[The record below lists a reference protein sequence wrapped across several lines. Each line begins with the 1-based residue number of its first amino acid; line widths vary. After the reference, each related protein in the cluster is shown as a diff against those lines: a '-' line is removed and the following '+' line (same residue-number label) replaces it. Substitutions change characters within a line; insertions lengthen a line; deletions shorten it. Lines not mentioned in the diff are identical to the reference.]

1 MPGYETLYGYL
12 GQIMSVISVASP
24 ANSDRDDVTVVP
36 WYTTPIGRI
45 FLTVSVLI
53 GLLSAWWGYVLLMG
67 LSPLVLPTPYAV
79 WQSLVENTLN
89 GVLPLHT
96 LTTFTEIMLGFLVG
110 SALGIALGVITAQS
124 QLMRAIL
131 NPYILASQAMPK
143 LALAPIMVVWL
154 GFGIAPK
161 VVITA
166 LICFFPLLE
175 NTIIG
180 LTSADPYHLEL
191 FRALTAKGWQTFLKL
206 RIPNALPVIFA
217 GLRVAITLAVVGA
230 VVGEY
235 VGANRGLGALVIV
248 TQGDF
253 DTPLM
258 FAVFVYLTVIG
269 IALYKIM
276 EFFERTCFAWRYIKR
291 GD

>member
-1 MPGYETLYGYL
+1 VTIIEKAAPM
-12 GQIMSVISVASP
+12 IA
-24 ANSDRDDVTVVP
+24 DDEVVP
-36 WYTTPIGRI
+36 STPWYSSSLGRG
-45 FLTVSVLI
+45 VL
-53 GLLSAWWGYVLLMG
+53 AFAVFVVLLLLWTAYVRIAK

-89 GVLPLHT
+89 GQLPEHSVTT
-96 LTTFTEIMLGFLVG
+96 LTEIVLGFLLGSLVG
-110 SALGIALGVITAQS
+110 IVLGVVTARS
-124 QLMRAIL
+124 QLMREML
-131 NPYILASQAMPK
+131 GPYILASQAMPK
-143 LALAPIMVVWL
+143 LALAPIMVVWM

-180 LTSADPYHLEL
+180 LTSTSPHQLEL
-191 FRALTAKGWQTFLKL
+191 FRALSATGWQTFIKL
-206 RIPNALPVIFA
+206 RVPSALPVIFA
-217 GLRVAITLAVVGA
+217 GLRVAVTLAVVGA

-235 VGANRGLGALVIV
+235 VGANKGLGALVIV
-248 TQGDF
+248 TQGSF

-258 FAVFVYLTVIG
+258 FAIFVYLTVIG
-269 IALYKIM
+269 IVLYKLM
-276 EFFERTCFAWRYIKR
+276 QMLETTFFSWRTIKR

>member
-1 MPGYETLYGYL
+1 MTALEITPNEAEDTIDQPAWYGTKAGQVLLTL
-12 GQIMSVISVASP
+12 
-24 ANSDRDDVTVVP
+24 VV
-36 WYTTPIGRI
+36 
-45 FLTVSVLI
+45 FAAVLA
-53 GLLSAWWGYVLLMG
+53 AWWLYVRLMA
-67 LSPLVLPTPYAV
+67 LSPLVLPTPYQV
-79 WQSLVENTLN
+79 WESLVENTASGL
-89 GVLPLHT
+89 LPMHLWVT
-96 LTTFTEIMLGFLVG
+96 LSEIILGFMLG
-110 SALGIALGVITAQS
+110 SAIGIALGTITAQS
-124 QLMRAIL
+124 PLMRAIL
-131 NPYILASQAMPK
+131 SPYILASQAMPK
-143 LALAPIMVVWL
+143 LALAPIMVIWL

-180 LTSADPYHLEL
+180 LTSVNPYQLEL
-191 FRALTAKGWQTFLKL
+191 FSVLTASRRQTFFKL
-206 RIPNALPVIFA
+206 QIPNALPVIFA

-235 VGANRGLGALVIV
+235 VGANRGLGALIIA
-248 TQGDF
+248 TQGNF

-269 IALYKIM
+269 IVLYKIM
-276 EFFERTCFAWRYIKR
+276 ELMESLFFSWRHIKR

>member
-1 MPGYETLYGYL
+1 MT
-12 GQIMSVISVASP
+12 A
-24 ANSDRDDVTVVP
+24 VTTATTEPEATERPV
-36 WYTTPIGRI
+36 WYTTWAGQTL
-45 FLTVSVLI
+45 LTVAVFAAMLV
-53 GLLSAWWGYVLLMG
+53 AWWLYVWLAG
-67 LSPLVLPTPYAV
+67 LSPLILPTPYAV
-79 WQSLVENTLN
+79 WQSIVENTMSGLLLTN
-89 GVLPLHT
+89 LWVT
-96 LTTFTEIMLGFLVG
+96 LSEVILGFILG
-110 SALGIALGVITAQS
+110 SVIGIALGVITAQS
-124 QLMRAIL
+124 PLMRAIVS
-131 NPYILASQAMPK
+131 PYVLASQAMPK
-143 LALAPIMVVWL
+143 LALAPIMVIWL

-180 LTSADPYHLEL
+180 LTSTNPYQIEL
-191 FRALTAKGWQTFLKL
+191 FQVLTASRWQTFFKL
-206 RIPNALPVIFA
+206 RVPNALPIIFA

-235 VGANRGLGALVIV
+235 VGANRGLGALIIA
-248 TQGDF
+248 TQGNF

-258 FAVFVYLTVIG
+258 FAVFVYLTVVG

-276 EFFERTCFAWRYIKR
+276 ELMEHTFFSWRHIKR

>member
-1 MPGYETLYGYL
+1 MTATAIVPIESG
-12 GQIMSVISVASP
+12 ASERP
-24 ANSDRDDVTVVP
+24 V
-36 WYTTPIGRI
+36 WYTTRTGQAA
-45 FLTVSVLI
+45 LTLGVFAAVVVIWDL
-53 GLLSAWWGYVLLMG
+53 YVRLMG
-67 LSPLVLPTPYAV
+67 LSALVLPTPYDV
-79 WQSLVENTLN
+79 WQSLVDNTLN
-89 GVLPLHT
+89 GFLPYHMWITLAEVL
-96 LTTFTEIMLGFLVG
+96 LGFILG
-110 SALGIALGVITAQS
+110 SFIGIALGTITAQS
-124 QLMRAIL
+124 ELMRTIL

-143 LALAPIMVVWL
+143 LALAPIMVIWL

-180 LTSADPYHLEL
+180 LTSANPYQLEL
-191 FRALTAKGWQTFLKL
+191 FRVLTASRWQTFFKL

-235 VGANRGLGALVIV
+235 VGANRGLGALIIAA
-248 TQGDF
+248 QGSF

-258 FAVFVYLTVIG
+258 FAVFIYLTAMG
-269 IALYKIM
+269 IILYKLMALM
-276 EFFERTCFAWRYIKR
+276 ENAFFSWRQIKR
-291 GD
+291 SD

>member
-1 MPGYETLYGYL
+1 MTALDTAIDGGDTRERAVWYDTHVGQTLL
-12 GQIMSVISVASP
+12 ALLVFIAV
-24 ANSDRDDVTVVP
+24 
-36 WYTTPIGRI
+36 
-45 FLTVSVLI
+45 LT
-53 GLLSAWWGYVLLMG
+53 AWWLYVRIMG
-67 LSPLVLPTPYAV
+67 LSPLVLPTPYQV
-79 WQSLVENTLN
+79 WDALVENTVSGL
-89 GVLPLHT
+89 LPMHLWVT
-96 LTTFTEIMLGFLVG
+96 LSEILLGFLLG
-110 SALGIALGVITAQS
+110 SAVGIVLGTITAQS
-124 QLMRAIL
+124 QLMRAL
-131 NPYILASQAMPK
+131 FNPYILASQAMPK
-143 LALAPIMVVWL
+143 LALAPIMVIWL

-180 LTSADPYHLEL
+180 LTSANPYQLEL
-191 FRALTAKGWQTFLKL
+191 FRALTASRWQTFFKL
-206 RIPNALPVIFA
+206 RIPAALPVIFA

-235 VGANRGLGALVIV
+235 VGANRGLGALIIA
-248 TQGDF
+248 TQGNF

-269 IALYKIM
+269 IVLYKIM
-276 EFFERTCFAWRYIKR
+276 ELLEATFFGWRQVKR

>member
-1 MPGYETLYGYL
+1 MKVTATQP
-12 GQIMSVISVASP
+12 VP
-24 ANSDRDDVTVVP
+24 NSADLDEIVPTAP
-36 WYTTPIGRI
+36 WYTTSTGRLLLAI
-45 FLTVSVLI
+45 LVFAALLVLWT
-53 GLLSAWWGYVLLMG
+53 AYVRFVG

-79 WQSLVENTLN
+79 WQALVENTLN
-89 GVLPLHT
+89 GSLPANT
-96 LTTFTEIMLGFLVG
+96 LTTLSEIILGFLLG
-110 SALGIALGVITAQS
+110 SFLGIALGVITSQS
-124 QLMRAIL
+124 ELMRAML
-131 NPYILASQAMPK
+131 GPYILASQAMPK

-180 LTSADPYHLEL
+180 LTSTNPHQLEL
-191 FRALTAKGWQTFLKL
+191 FRALSAKGWQTFLKL
-206 RIPNALPVIFA
+206 RVPSALPVIFA
-217 GLRVAITLAVVGA
+217 GLRVAVTLAVVGA

-258 FAVFVYLTVIG
+258 FAIFVYLTVIG

-276 EFFERTCFAWRYIKR
+276 QVLENTFFAWRYVKR

>member
-1 MPGYETLYGYL
+1 MAAVGSLSAPSNARGDEVVRTPWYKTPFGQTLL
-12 GQIMSVISVASP
+12 SVA
-24 ANSDRDDVTVVP
+24 VF
-36 WYTTPIGRI
+36 IG
-45 FLTVSVLI
+45 VLI
-53 GLLSAWWGYVLLMG
+53 AWAAYVRLMG
-67 LSPLVLPTPYAV
+67 LSPLILPGPYAV
-79 WQSLVENTLN
+79 WESLVENTAN
-89 GVLPLHT
+89 GLLPMHAWTT
-96 LTTFTEIMLGFLVG
+96 LTEILLGFLLG
-110 SALGIALGVITAQS
+110 SALGIFLGVITAQS
-124 QLMRAIL
+124 ELMRAIL
-131 NPYILASQAMPK
+131 GPYILASQAMPK

-166 LICFFPLLE
+166 LVCFFPLLE

-180 LTSADPYHLEL
+180 LTSANPYQLEL

-206 RIPNALPVIFA
+206 RVPNALPVIFA

-248 TQGDF
+248 TQGSF

-269 IALYKIM
+269 IVLYKIM
-276 EFFERTCFAWRYIKR
+276 ELIERTAFSWRYIKR

>member
-1 MPGYETLYGYL
+1 MALL
-12 GQIMSVISVASP
+12 ASADP
-24 ANSDRDDVTVVP
+24 VERPV
-36 WYTTPIGRI
+36 WYTTRSGQT
-45 FLTVSVLI
+45 LLALI
-53 GLLSAWWGYVLLMG
+53 VFAGFIAAWWLYVRLLG
-67 LSPLVLPTPYAV
+67 LSELVLPTPYAV
-79 WQSLVENTLN
+79 WQSMVENTASGL
-89 GVLPLHT
+89 LPMHMWVT
-96 LTTFTEIMLGFLVG
+96 LSEVILGFLLGSVVG
-110 SALGIALGVITAQS
+110 VALGTITAQS
-124 QLMRAIL
+124 RLMHSIL

-143 LALAPIMVVWL
+143 LALAPIMVIWL

-180 LTSADPYHLEL
+180 LTSANPYQLEL
-191 FRALTAKGWQTFLKL
+191 FQVLTATRWQTFFKL
-206 RIPNALPVIFA
+206 RVPSALPVIFA

-235 VGANRGLGALVIV
+235 VGANRGLGALIIA
-248 TQGDF
+248 TQGSF

-269 IALYKIM
+269 IVLYKLM
-276 EFFERTCFAWRYIKR
+276 ELLEHSFFSWRYIKR

>member
-1 MPGYETLYGYL
+1 MTALETVPNETDAVDRQAWYSTWSGQAALTLLVLFAVLAGWSLYVRV
-12 GQIMSVISVASP
+12 MA
-24 ANSDRDDVTVVP
+24 
-36 WYTTPIGRI
+36 
-45 FLTVSVLI
+45 
-53 GLLSAWWGYVLLMG
+53 

-79 WQSLVENTLN
+79 WDSMVENTVSGL
-89 GVLPLHT
+89 LPMHLWVT
-96 LTTFTEIMLGFLVG
+96 LSEILLGFVLGSVVG
-110 SALGIALGVITAQS
+110 VALGTITAQS
-124 QLMRAIL
+124 PLMRAIL

-143 LALAPIMVVWL
+143 LALAPIMVIWL

-180 LTSADPYHLEL
+180 LTSANPHQLEL
-191 FRALTAKGWQTFLKL
+191 FRALTASRWQTFFKL

-235 VGANRGLGALVIV
+235 VGANRGLGALVIA
-248 TQGDF
+248 TQGNF

-258 FAVFVYLTVIG
+258 FAVFVYLTIVG
-269 IALYKIM
+269 IVLYKIM
-276 EFFERTCFAWRYIKR
+276 ELMESLFFSWRHIKR

>member
-1 MPGYETLYGYL
+1 MTAMAAAETIAPMAEL
-12 GQIMSVISVASP
+12 IERPI
-24 ANSDRDDVTVVP
+24 
-36 WYTTPIGRI
+36 WYATRWGRTLLTIAVFIGI
-45 FLTVSVLI
+45 LFV
-53 GLLSAWWGYVLLMG
+53 WWAYVRLRG

-79 WQSLVENTLN
+79 WDALVENTASGLL
-89 GVLPLHT
+89 VMHMWVT
-96 LTTFTEIMLGFLVG
+96 LTEILLGFLLG
-110 SALGIALGVITAQS
+110 SVIGIVLGTVTAQS
-124 QLMRAIL
+124 PLMRTIL

-143 LALAPIMVVWL
+143 LALAPIMVIWL

-180 LTSADPYHLEL
+180 LTSVNPYQVEL
-191 FRALTAKGWQTFLKL
+191 FQVLTADRWQTFFKL
-206 RIPNALPVIFA
+206 RIPNALPIIFA
-217 GLRVAITLAVVGA
+217 GLRIAITLAVVGA

-235 VGANRGLGALVIV
+235 VGANRGLGALIIA
-248 TQGDF
+248 TQGSF

-258 FAVFVYLTVIG
+258 FAVFAYLTAIG
-269 IALYKIM
+269 IILYKIM
-276 EFFERTCFAWRYIKR
+276 ELMEQTFFSWRHIKR

>member
-1 MPGYETLYGYL
+1 MLWETVMTALDTVPDETDALERPVWYSTRSGQTLLTLLVLVAVLTGWWLY
-12 GQIMSVISVASP
+12 V
-24 ANSDRDDVTVVP
+24 R
-36 WYTTPIGRI
+36 
-45 FLTVSVLI
+45 
-53 GLLSAWWGYVLLMG
+53 LMG

-79 WQSLVENTLN
+79 WDSLVENTVN
-89 GVLPLHT
+89 GLLPMHLWVT
-96 LTTFTEIMLGFLVG
+96 LSEILLGFVLGSVVG
-110 SALGIALGVITAQS
+110 IVLGTITAQS
-124 QLMRAIL
+124 PLMRTIL

-143 LALAPIMVVWL
+143 LALAPIMVIWL

-180 LTSADPYHLEL
+180 LTSANPYQLEL
-191 FRALTAKGWQTFLKL
+191 FRALTASRWQTFFKL

-235 VGANRGLGALVIV
+235 VGANRGLGALIIA
-248 TQGDF
+248 TQGNF

-258 FAVFVYLTVIG
+258 FAVFVYLTVVG
-269 IALYKIM
+269 IVLYKIM
-276 EFFERTCFAWRYIKR
+276 ELMESTFFSWRDIKR

>member
-1 MPGYETLYGYL
+1 MTALDTAPSEIEAVERPIWYGTRSGRAMLTLL
-12 GQIMSVISVASP
+12 VFTAVM
-24 ANSDRDDVTVVP
+24 T
-36 WYTTPIGRI
+36 
-45 FLTVSVLI
+45 
-53 GLLSAWWGYVLLMG
+53 AWWLYVRVMA
-67 LSPLVLPTPYAV
+67 LSPLVLPTPYSV
-79 WQSLVENTLN
+79 WDSMVENTVN
-89 GVLPLHT
+89 GLLPMHLWIT
-96 LTTFTEIMLGFLVG
+96 LAEILLGFALG
-110 SALGIALGVITAQS
+110 SVVGIALGMITAQS

-143 LALAPIMVVWL
+143 LALAPIMVIWL

-180 LTSADPYHLEL
+180 LTSANPYQLEL
-191 FRALTAKGWQTFLKL
+191 FRALTASRWQTFFKL

-235 VGANRGLGALVIV
+235 VGANRGLGALIIA
-248 TQGDF
+248 TQGNF

-258 FAVFVYLTVIG
+258 FAVFVYLTVVG
-269 IALYKIM
+269 IVLYKAM
-276 EFFERTCFAWRYIKR
+276 ELMESTFFSWRYIKR

>member
-1 MPGYETLYGYL
+1 MTAATYAPTESDSTERQIWYATRAGQMFLVVAVFIAILVLWWLY
-12 GQIMSVISVASP
+12 V
-24 ANSDRDDVTVVP
+24 RVT
-36 WYTTPIGRI
+36 G
-45 FLTVSVLI
+45 
-53 GLLSAWWGYVLLMG
+53 LSA
-67 LSPLVLPTPYAV
+67 LVLPTPYEV
-79 WQSLVENTLN
+79 WQSLVENTRSGL
-89 GVLPLHT
+89 LLDHMWIT
-96 LTTFTEIMLGFLVG
+96 LAEILLGFVLG
-110 SALGIALGVITAQS
+110 SIIGIVLGTITSQS

-143 LALAPIMVVWL
+143 LALAPIMVIWL

-180 LTSADPYHLEL
+180 LTSANHYQIEL
-191 FRALTAKGWQTFLKL
+191 FQVLQANRWQTFLKL
-206 RIPNALPVIFA
+206 RVPSALPVIFA

-235 VGANRGLGALVIV
+235 VGANRGLGALIIA
-248 TQGDF
+248 TQGSF

-269 IALYKIM
+269 IVLYKIM
-276 EFFERTCFAWRYIKR
+276 EMLENTFFSWRHVKR
-291 GD
+291 GG

>member
-1 MPGYETLYGYL
+1 MTALDTAIDGGDTRERAVWYDTHVGQTLL
-12 GQIMSVISVASP
+12 ALLVFIAV
-24 ANSDRDDVTVVP
+24 
-36 WYTTPIGRI
+36 
-45 FLTVSVLI
+45 LT
-53 GLLSAWWGYVLLMG
+53 AWWLYVRIMG
-67 LSPLVLPTPYAV
+67 LSPLVLPTPYQV
-79 WQSLVENTLN
+79 WDSLVENTVSGL
-89 GVLPLHT
+89 LPMHLWVT
-96 LTTFTEIMLGFLVG
+96 LSEILLGFLLG
-110 SALGIALGVITAQS
+110 SAVGIVLGTITAQS
-124 QLMRAIL
+124 QLMRAIF

-143 LALAPIMVVWL
+143 LALAPIMVIWL

-180 LTSADPYHLEL
+180 LTSANPYQLEL
-191 FRALTAKGWQTFLKL
+191 FRALTASRWQTFFKL
-206 RIPNALPVIFA
+206 RIPAALPVIFA

-235 VGANRGLGALVIV
+235 VGANRGLGALIIA
-248 TQGDF
+248 TQGNF

-269 IALYKIM
+269 IVLYKIM
-276 EFFERTCFAWRYIKR
+276 ELLEATFFGWRQVKR

>member
-1 MPGYETLYGYL
+1 VSTN
-12 GQIMSVISVASP
+12 ISSP
-24 ANSDRDDVTVVP
+24 AATSIENDRDEIVPAAP
-36 WYTTPIGRI
+36 WYSGPLGSTT
-45 FLTVSVLI
+45 LTLVVFIAVLA
-53 GLLSAWWGYVLLMG
+53 LWTAYVHVMR

-89 GVLPLHT
+89 GHLPEHAWTT
-96 LTTFTEIMLGFLVG
+96 LTEIILGFLLG
-110 SALGIALGVITAQS
+110 SFMGITLGVITSQS
-124 QLMRAIL
+124 ELMRAML
-131 NPYILASQAMPK
+131 GPYILASQAMPK

-166 LICFFPLLE
+166 LVCFFPLLE

-180 LTSADPYHLEL
+180 LTSTNPHQLEL
-191 FRALTAKGWQTFLKL
+191 FRALSAKSWQTFLKL
-206 RIPNALPVIFA
+206 RVPSALPVIFA

-235 VGANRGLGALVIV
+235 VGANKGLGALVIV
-248 TQGDF
+248 TQGSF

-258 FAVFVYLTVIG
+258 FAIFVYLTVIG
-269 IALYKIM
+269 IVLYKIM
-276 EFFERTCFAWRYIKR
+276 EILESTFFSWRYVKR

>member
-1 MPGYETLYGYL
+1 MTVLAPVSEMDAVERPLWYGTKT
-12 GQIMSVISVASP
+12 GQYVL
-24 ANSDRDDVTVVP
+24 T
-36 WYTTPIGRI
+36 
-45 FLTVSVLI
+45 LTVFAAVLFV
-53 GLLSAWWGYVLLMG
+53 WWLIVRVME

-79 WQSLVENTLN
+79 GESIIENTVSGLLPMHMWVTLSE
-89 GVLPLHT
+89 VL
-96 LTTFTEIMLGFLVG
+96 LGFLLG
-110 SALGIALGVITAQS
+110 SVIGIVLGTLAAQS
-124 QLMRAIL
+124 PLIRTIL

-143 LALAPIMVVWL
+143 LALAPIMVIWL

-180 LTSADPYHLEL
+180 LTSANPYQIEL
-191 FRALTAKGWQTFLKL
+191 FRVLTANPWQTFFKL
-206 RIPNALPVIFA
+206 RIPTALPVIFA

-235 VGANRGLGALVIV
+235 VGANRGLGALIIA
-248 TQGDF
+248 TQGNF

-269 IALYKIM
+269 IVLYKIM
-276 EFFERTCFAWRYIKR
+276 ELLEQTFFSWRHIRR

>member
-1 MPGYETLYGYL
+1 
-12 GQIMSVISVASP
+12 
-24 ANSDRDDVTVVP
+24 
-36 WYTTPIGRI
+36 
-45 FLTVSVLI
+45 
-53 GLLSAWWGYVLLMG
+53 
-67 LSPLVLPTPYAV
+67 
-79 WQSLVENTLN
+79 
-89 GVLPLHT
+89 
-96 LTTFTEIMLGFLVG
+96 
-110 SALGIALGVITAQS
+110 
-124 QLMRAIL
+124 MRAIL

-143 LALAPIMVVWL
+143 LALAPIMVIWL

-180 LTSADPYHLEL
+180 LTSANPYQLEL
-191 FRALTAKGWQTFLKL
+191 FRALTASRWQTFSKL

-235 VGANRGLGALVIV
+235 VGANRGLGALVIA
-248 TQGDF
+248 TQGNF

-258 FAVFVYLTVIG
+258 FAVFVYLTAVG
-269 IALYKIM
+269 IVLYKIM
-276 EFFERTCFAWRYIKR
+276 ELMESTFFSWRHIKR

>member
-1 MPGYETLYGYL
+1 MAMTALETAANEAIERPVWYGTRL
-12 GQIMSVISVASP
+12 GQAMLTLLVFVA
-24 ANSDRDDVTVVP
+24 VMT
-36 WYTTPIGRI
+36 
-45 FLTVSVLI
+45 
-53 GLLSAWWGYVLLMG
+53 AWWLYVRVMA

-79 WQSLVENTLN
+79 WDSMAENTVN
-89 GVLPLHT
+89 GLLPMHLWIT
-96 LTTFTEIMLGFLVG
+96 LAEILLGFALG
-110 SALGIALGVITAQS
+110 SVVGIALGMITAQS
-124 QLMRAIL
+124 ALMRAIL

-143 LALAPIMVVWL
+143 LALAPIMVMWL

-180 LTSADPYHLEL
+180 LTSANPYQLEL
-191 FRALTAKGWQTFLKL
+191 FRALTASRWQTFFKL
-206 RIPNALPVIFA
+206 RVPNALPVIFA

-235 VGANRGLGALVIV
+235 VGANRGLGALIIA
-248 TQGDF
+248 TQGSF

-258 FAVFVYLTVIG
+258 FAVLVYLTVVG
-269 IALYKIM
+269 IVLYKAMQLM
-276 EFFERTCFAWRYIKR
+276 ESTFFSWRYIKR